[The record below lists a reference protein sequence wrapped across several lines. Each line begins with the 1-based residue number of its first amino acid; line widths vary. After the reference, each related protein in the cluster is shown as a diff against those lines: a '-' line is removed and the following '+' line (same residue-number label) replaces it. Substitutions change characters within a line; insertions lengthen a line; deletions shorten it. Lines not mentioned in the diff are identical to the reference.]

1 MMGTEGCKRAVP
13 LGTLWQNNLRLD
25 ELCSTNK
32 YRYTQMNRYI
42 HLERYLLRSQETKK
56 RITDRTEGHRGV
68 TPVGLQ
74 STSAGGFAHR
84 RKLKGLRTHF
94 LESHGRNQ
102 L

>member
-56 RITDRTEGHRGV
+56 RITARTETGTSSRNHR
-68 TPVGLQ
+68 
-74 STSAGGFAHR
+74 
-84 RKLKGLRTHF
+84 LRG
-94 LESHGRNQ
+94 EMQ
-102 L
+102 K